1 MKQTAHNQ
9 LSTAAAIRF
18 KRWSRKGYAAFISV
32 QQAVTIGQ
40 LRANV
45 SERFQIKNGAVHTS
59 VLSQLQTVDE
69 KENNT
74 DECSLKNLWDTINEF
89 RLLLA
94 SLFVQVNIQQIES
107 AHAYTLIQL
116 KYSEKAGSS
125 VYGLELPAF
134 LRLYPNEFKYL
145 TE

>member
-1 MKQTAHNQ
+1 MKQTAHSQ

-32 QQAVTIGQ
+32 QRAVTIGQ

-74 DECSLKNLWDTINEF
+74 DECSLKDLWDTINEF
-89 RLLLA
+89 RLLIAL
-94 SLFVQVNIQQIES
+94 LFVQANIRQIES
-107 AHAYTLIQL
+107 APCLYLHTIKIFRKSGKFSLR
-116 KYSEKAGSS
+116 AGTSRFFTFI
-125 VYGLELPAF
+125 P
-134 LRLYPNEFKYL
+134 K
-145 TE
+145 

>member
-1 MKQTAHNQ
+1 MKQTAHSQ

-32 QQAVTIGQ
+32 QRAVTIGQ

-45 SERFQIKNGAVHTS
+45 SERFQIKNGTVHTS
-59 VLSQLQTVDE
+59 VLSRLQTVDE
-69 KENNT
+69 NGNDTE
-74 DECSLKNLWDTINEF
+74 ECSLKNLWDTINEF
-89 RLLLA
+89 RLLIAL
-94 SLFVQVNIQQIES
+94 LFVQANIQQIES
-107 AHAYTLIQL
+107 ALVYTLIQL

-134 LRLYPNEFKYL
+134 LRLYPNEFK
-145 TE
+145 

>member
-1 MKQTAHNQ
+1 MKQTAHSQ

-32 QQAVTIGQ
+32 QRAVTIGQ

-45 SERFQIKNGAVHTS
+45 SERFQIKNGTVHTS
-59 VLSQLQTVDE
+59 VLSRLQTVDE
-69 KENNT
+69 KGNDTE
-74 DECSLKNLWDTINEF
+74 ECSLKDLWDTINEF
-89 RLLLA
+89 RLLIAL
-94 SLFVQVNIQQIES
+94 LFVQANIQQIES
-107 AHAYTLIQL
+107 ALVYTFIQL

-134 LRLYPNEFKYL
+134 LRLYPNEF
-145 TE
+145 

>member
-1 MKQTAHNQ
+1 MKQTAHSQ

-32 QQAVTIGQ
+32 QRAVTIGQ

-45 SERFQIKNGAVHTS
+45 SERFQIKNGTVHTS
-59 VLSQLQTVDE
+59 VLSRLQTVEE
-69 KENNT
+69 KGNDTE
-74 DECSLKNLWDTINEF
+74 ECSLKNLWDTINEF
-89 RLLLA
+89 RLLIAL
-94 SLFVQVNIQQIES
+94 LFVQANIQQIES
-107 AHAYTLIQL
+107 ALVYTLIQL

-134 LRLYPNEFKYL
+134 LRLYPNEFK
-145 TE
+145 